1 MNPFRDHSDEQL
13 LLLIRQDNEQAFTDL
28 FNRYAEKMASLAYSK
43 VHSEEITE
51 EIIQEIFTAIWEK
64 RHRLE
69 INTFSNYIS
78 LAVKYQAIDHLRRQI
93 RIKKHNILLKAFA
106 KISEEETLKTVE
118 LHDLEEFLQEGLSRL
133 PHKTQ
138 QVFKLNRFEG
148 KSISEIAV
156 KLNLSEKAI
165 KYHISKSLKDLRLH
179 LKHFLMISIL

>member
-1 MNPFRDHSDEQL
+1 MNRFQDHSDEAL
-13 LLLIRQDNEQAFTDL
+13 LSLIRQDDEQAFTEL
-28 FNRYAEKMASLAYSK
+28 FKRYSGKIASLAFSK
-43 VHSEEITE
+43 VRSEEIAE

-64 RHRLE
+64 RHHLE
-69 INTFSNYIS
+69 INAFSNYIF

-93 RIKKHNILLKAFA
+93 RTKKHGVLLKAFV

-118 LHDLEEFLQEGLSRL
+118 LHDLEEFLQKGISRL
-133 PHKTQ
+133 PDKTQ

-179 LKHFLMISIL
+179 LKHFLMTLML

>member
-1 MNPFRDHSDEQL
+1 LNPFQDHSDEEL
-13 LLLIRQDNEQAFTDL
+13 LSLIRKDDEQAFTHL
-28 FNRYAEKMASLAYSK
+28 FHRYSGKIASLAFSK

-51 EIIQEIFTAIWEK
+51 EIVQDIFTAIWAK
-64 RHRLE
+64 RHELK
-69 INTFSNYIS
+69 INTFSSYIF

-93 RIKKHNILLKAFA
+93 RIKKHGILLKAFI

-118 LHDLEEFLQEGLSRL
+118 LHDLEEFLQKGISRL
-133 PHKTQ
+133 PDKTQ

-165 KYHISKSLKDLRLH
+165 KYHISKSLKGLRLH
-179 LKHFLMISIL
+179 LRHFLMTLIL